1 MPPGRLHEF
10 RDPIHGFVRLDD
22 DERALVDSAPFQRLR
37 QIHQLALTWL
47 VYPGATHRRFE
58 HSLGVAELAGRV
70 YDVVTA
76 PANIHPDCADF
87 VPRPGSGE
95 HEYWRRVLRLAALS
109 HDLGHLPFS
118 HAAEH
123 ALLPPGIDHESLT
136 IALIR
141 AEPLASLWPRMSPKV
156 DPEDVIKLAVGQKKL
171 AGVPF
176 TAWQAVLAEIIT
188 GAAFGVDRMDYLLRD
203 SWHAGVSYGVFDRA
217 RLVDTLRILPGENG
231 RPALGLEDGG
241 LASAE
246 ALMLARQFTYRQ
258 VYFHPI
264 RRIYD
269 IHLQEF
275 LAAWLPDGHF
285 PTDPQGHLA
294 LTDAEV
300 IVAMRAIAR
309 DPGHPAHEPA
319 RIIIERRH
327 FKRLYTAQDGGPPAI
342 WLLAE
347 AVERFGADA
356 IRHDEYRQR
365 SGAPDFPVLS
375 GGRIGSS
382 LAVSHTL
389 RHIPALAGDDL
400 FVAREQAAAAR
411 DWLAGRL
418 GG

>member
-1 MPPGRLHEF
+1 MSRLHEF
-10 RDPIHGFVRLDD
+10 RCPIHGFIRLDD
-22 DERALVDSAPFQRLR
+22 DERALVDSEPFQRLR

-76 PANIHPDCADF
+76 PAHIHPDCASF
-87 VPRPGSGE
+87 VPKPGTDE
-95 HEYWRRVLRLAALS
+95 HAYWRRALRLAALA

-123 ALLPPGIDHESLT
+123 DLLPPGYNHESLT
-136 IALIR
+136 IALIE
-141 AEPLASLWPRMSPKV
+141 AEPLASLWGRMSPAILPSDIV
-156 DPEDVIKLAVGQKKL
+156 KLAVGPKTL
-171 AGVPF
+171 PGIAF
-176 TAWQAVLAEIIT
+176 TAWQKVLAEIIT

-217 RLVDTLRILPGENG
+217 RLVDTLRILPTEDGT
-231 RPALGLEDGG
+231 PALGLEDGG
-241 LASAE
+241 LPSAE

-269 IHLQEF
+269 IHLREF
-275 LAAWLPDGHF
+275 LAAWLPGGYF
-285 PTDPQGHLA
+285 PTDPQAHLA

-309 DPGHPAHEPA
+309 DAAHPAHGPA
-319 RIIIERRH
+319 RIIIDRQH
-327 FKRLYTAQDGGPPAI
+327 YKRLYTGQDGGPPAV

-347 AVERFGADA
+347 ANARFGAA
-356 IRHDEYRQR
+356 AVRHDEYRQR
-365 SGAPDFPVLS
+365 SGAPDFPVLT
-375 GGRIGSS
+375 GDGRVGSS
-382 LAVSHTL
+382 LALSHTL
-389 RHIPALAGDDL
+389 RHIPALSGDDL
-400 FVAREQAAAAR
+400 FISRDRIDEARL
-411 DWLAGRL
+411 WLAEEL
-418 GG
+418 G